1 MNISLTMQERFEELR
16 KERGLT
22 LEQLSEK
29 TGISR
34 AALGKYES
42 DDYKDISPFSIVT
55 LAKFYGV
62 SSDYLLGLTE
72 QKNHPNTEIHALHLS
87 DKVIDL
93 LKSGTINNRLLCEI
107 MTHERF
113 CHLMA
118 DIEIYVDRIASM
130 QIQNLNAMV
139 DMARAEIMTNRSPQ
153 KDDLYIHTLEAAHI
167 QEDEYF
173 SHMVSDDIVE
183 IARDIR
189 DAHRIDTTTAAD
201 SETSIA
207 RDMKQ
212 NIEEVMNFQGSAP
225 ETQIKMLCSVLEI
238 PYDDLKPE
246 EFIGMMNGLKKSKV
260 LKSLVSQRGKKRT
273 IRTQRKPKRKR

>member
-107 MTHERF
+107 MTHELF

-153 KDDLYIHTLEAAHI
+153 KDDLYIRTLEAAHI

-189 DAHRIDTTTAAD
+189 DAHRTDTMTAAD
-201 SETSIA
+201 PEPSIA
-207 RDMKQ
+207 QDMKQ
-212 NIEEVMNFQGSAP
+212 NIEDVMNFQGSAP
-225 ETQIKMLCSVLEI
+225 EKQIKMLCSVLEI